1 MIGQEQE
8 FCNFNF
14 ICMLNVVDEWQ
25 ISKSKTDKDAMIG
38 EIKNDWRRSSSKVT
52 CIKVNTIELCH
63 RSISRGK
70 VFCSLSE
77 LVVF

>member
-14 ICMLNVVDEWQ
+14 ICMLNVVDEGQ

-38 EIKNDWRRSSSKVT
+38 RDKE
-52 CIKVNTIELCH
+52 
-63 RSISRGK
+63 
-70 VFCSLSE
+70 
-77 LVVF
+77 